1 MKCALRAL
9 FAFLL
14 FASPRSG
21 AAAEVTPAAV
31 CAGCHREQ
39 TKDQAD
45 SNMAKALST
54 GAASL
59 ILQQHPRLAFSAGRF
74 SYQIERV
81 GDRSL
86 YTVREGEQKLTV
98 PVAWAFGLGS
108 AGQTLLLTLN
118 GKWYE
123 SRVSYYKAID
133 DLDYTL
139 GARGL
144 TPRNLTEALG
154 RETGNPEVAQCFG
167 CHSTNS
173 VQGIVVD
180 FEHMTPGIL
189 CESCHGSA
197 AKHVAA
203 MQTGDAK
210 TAELPRLGKLTAE
223 EMFEFCGRCHR
234 TWATIASQGP
244 LGVENVRF
252 QPYRLTNA
260 KCYDAYDQRI
270 SCVRCHDPHSH
281 QKQPA
286 GFYDSKCAQCHTAGA
301 NASSN
306 TKAKLCPVSAK
317 DCVSCHMPRYEI
329 PGSHHMFTD
338 HEIRIVRA
346 GSSYPN

>member
-1 MKCALRAL
+1 MKRGRRDL
-9 FAFLL
+9 FALIAL
-14 FASPRSG
+14 VSAGS
-21 AAAEVTPAAV
+21 AAAEVTPVAV

-39 TKDQAD
+39 SQGQPD
-45 SNMAKALST
+45 SNMAKALSS
-54 GAASL
+54 GADSS
-59 ILQQHPRLAFSAGRF
+59 ILKQHARLTFNAGRF
-74 SYQIERV
+74 SYEIVRV

-86 YTVREGEQKLTV
+86 YTVREGEEKLTV

-108 AGQTLLLTLN
+108 AGQTFLLTLN

-144 TPRNLTEALG
+144 APHTLTEALG
-154 RETGNPEVAQCFG
+154 RETGIPEVAQCFG

-173 VQGIVVD
+173 VQGTVVD

-189 CESCHGSA
+189 CESCHGPAS
-197 AKHVAA
+197 KHVAA
-203 MQTGDAK
+203 IKTGDAK
-210 TAELPRLGKLTAE
+210 TAELPRLGKLSAE

-270 SCVRCHDPHSH
+270 SCVACHDPHSH
-281 QKQPA
+281 RQQPS
-286 GFYDSKCAQCHTAGA
+286 GFYDSKCARCHSAGA
-301 NASSN
+301 HASGNA
-306 TKAKLCPVSAK
+306 KPQLCPVSDK

-329 PGSHHMFTD
+329 PGAHHMFTD
-338 HEIRIVRA
+338 HQIRIARA
-346 GSSYPN
+346 GSPYPN